1 MPTCPN
7 GHQSGSDDWCEVCG
21 HRMAGAVPPPPP
33 PPPGTGGYGFPPPAG
48 APGRPGPAAAGPEP
62 ELCPQCRT
70 PREGGAPF
78 CEECRWNFLT
88 NTATSYTPAAPR
100 PPQPRFQPPSSTYG
114 GGDGYEYQGSR
125 PSQVNRPAEPIPSFG
140 SEPSGPTPFGPDRT
154 PPAPGPGGP
163 AGQSP
168 FPPGNRRP
176 PAPPQGFGQ
185 GPGGPGGPAG
195 PGGPGSGGPGA
206 GGPSGPGGFPGQ
218 GAGPGGFPGQRP
230 GDAGGPGAGGPSGP
244 GGFPEQRPGGPGAGG
259 PGGPAGPGGP
269 GAGRPAGPPSGFGG
283 GPGQGPGSGG
293 PSGPSGFGGGPGQ
306 GPGNPSRP
314 GGPSGPGGPGGP
326 GPSGFGGDPSRP
338 APPPPAGPGGP
349 GGPGGAPQAF
359 QQAGASAPPAPP
371 AFPRGNRRPPAGE
384 DDWVISPP
392 SSGGPG
398 QDTGGQGGGYGYPH
412 PGATQAPPGQG
423 GPGGRP
429 GGPGGQG
436 GPGGFPQ
443 APQQS
448 QAPQAP
454 QVPHQSQGHGQGAR
468 PGTWTATI
476 GPDREYFM
484 AMMQRS
490 GPEAAGLNLPAYS
503 PEQQRTLSGNQ
514 VTIGRRRHST
524 GDTPDID
531 LSVPPEDPGVSHQH
545 AMLVQQPDGSWAV
558 VDQNSTNGT
567 TVNMSEE
574 PIQPFVPVPLQDGDR
589 VHVGAWT
596 TITVRRG

>member
-33 PPPGTGGYGFPPPAG
+33 PPPAGGYGFPPPAG
-48 APGRPGPAAAGPEP
+48 PGGPGGQAGGGRPHPAGGPAPEP

-100 PPQPRFQPPSSTYG
+100 PQQPRFQPPSATYG
-114 GGDGYEYQGSR
+114 DGDAFDYQGSR

-140 SEPSGPTPFGPDRT
+140 SEPSGPTPFGGDRAPSG
-154 PPAPGPGGP
+154 PPTSPGPSGAPPFAGGN
-163 AGQSP
+163 QR
-168 FPPGNRRP
+168 PPG
-176 PAPPQGFGQ
+176 PPQGFGQ
-185 GPGGPGGPAG
+185 VPGQRQGQGPGG
-195 PGGPGSGGPGA
+195 
-206 GGPSGPGGFPGQ
+206 GGPSGPAGFGGQGTMPGQ
-218 GAGPGGFPGQRP
+218 GAGQ
-230 GDAGGPGAGGPSGP
+230 GPGA
-244 GGFPEQRPGGPGAGG
+244 
-259 PGGPAGPGGP
+259 
-269 GAGRPAGPPSGFGG
+269 
-283 GPGQGPGSGG
+283 

-306 GPGNPSRP
+306 GPGAGGPSGFGGGPGQGPGAPSGPSGFGGGPGQGPGAGGPSGFGGGPGQGPGGPSVPPPFGQDPSRP
-314 GGPSGPGGPGGP
+314 GGPTPP
-326 GPSGFGGDPSRP
+326 GPTGFGGDPSRQ
-338 APPPPAGPGGP
+338 APPPGGP
-349 GGPGGAPQAF
+349 GAAPQAF
-359 QQAGASAPPAPP
+359 PQAGASAPPA
-371 AFPRGNRRPPAGE
+371 FPRETGRPPAGD

-392 SSGGPG
+392 SSTGPAGPGPG
-398 QDTGGQGGGYGYPH
+398 QGPGGQGGYGYPQ
-412 PGATQAPPGQG
+412 PGATQAPT
-423 GPGGRP
+423 
-429 GGPGGQG
+429 

-443 APQQS
+443 APQAS
-448 QAPQAP
+448 GPA
-454 QVPHQSQGHGQGAR
+454 
-468 PGTWTATI
+468 TWIATI

-503 PEQQRTLSGNQ
+503 PEQRRTLTGNQ

-524 GDTPDID
+524 GDTPDVD

-545 AMLVQQPDGSWAV
+545 AVLVQQQDGSWAV

-574 PIQPFVPVPLQDGDR
+574 PIQPFVPVPLRDGDR